1 MKDKFTPEQD
11 AQFAEDTFIVKT
23 CVEISGI
30 FSDLGNVTF
39 LPRAI
44 QKIKILSPSQC
55 IAVIDYLYENADKC
69 GFDVNRLLYYSILGG
84 CEEFYEA
91 LKARGAKLPE
101 EVKTAVSAKNT
112 FRGANV
118 WWMQLQAI
126 LHYAEAG
133 VLISALRLLGQEFGE
148 EKIKFTMTFYHFV
161 NFIKETE
168 AFKLVLEHF
177 DQSRMNKTAIMKDI
191 ISKEL
196 ISCLAAAEQ
205 NGWLNNPKKRDEMIK
220 YAAENGKTES
230 TAWLMDFKNRTADL
244 AAEREKAEK
253 KMFRELNAD
262 PDSLTELRK
271 VWKFEKR
278 EDNTI
283 VITGYKGNRTEI
295 TVPEKIGNDVVA
307 AIGEYAFSPDAK
319 RIREEQRDIRR
330 AITKI
335 ALPDTIVNVGE
346 FAFFKC
352 RALAHIKLSEKLTEI
367 SKGMLNSTSLE
378 NIVIGGNIKKIG
390 SVAFYNCYRL
400 RHVKICEG
408 AAEIDSAAFYK
419 CSSLETLELP
429 RSLIKIAVSSKYDSP
444 FWGCGKLKVLL
455 HKGSYAESY
464 CEDSK
469 IIYKYAEE

>member
-1 MKDKFTPEQD
+1 MKDKFTPGQG
-11 AQFAEDTFIVKT
+11 AQFAEDTFIEKT
-23 CVEISGI
+23 CVEISSI
-30 FSDLGNVTF
+30 FSDLGNVKF

-44 QKIKILSPSQC
+44 QKIKILSPSQR

-69 GFDVNRLLYYSILGG
+69 GFDINRLLYYSILGG

-91 LKARGAKLPE
+91 LKARGVKLSE
-101 EVKTAVSAKNT
+101 EVKSAVSAKNT

-133 VLISALRLLGQEFGE
+133 VLISALQMLGREFGE

-168 AFKLVLEHF
+168 AFKLVLAHF

-262 PDSLTELRK
+262 PNSLAELRK
-271 VWKFEKR
+271 IWKFENR
-278 EDNTI
+278 GDNTI
-283 VITGYKGNRTEI
+283 IITGYKGDRTEI
-295 TVPEKIGNDVVA
+295 IVPEKIGNDIVT

-319 RIREEQRDIRR
+319 WIREEQREIRR
-330 AITKI
+330 NITKI
-335 ALPDTIVNVGE
+335 TLPDTVKSIGE

-352 RALAHIKLSEKLTEI
+352 KALAEINIPAGLVEI
-367 SKGMLNSTSLE
+367 SKGMLDCTALE
-378 NIVIGGNIKKIG
+378 EIVIGGIVRKIG
-390 SVAFYNCYRL
+390 AVAFYSCRGL
-400 RHVKICEG
+400 KTVKVCEG
-408 AAEIDSAAFYK
+408 IEEIDSAAFYN
-419 CSSLETLELP
+419 CSVLETIELP
-429 RSLIKIAVSSKYDSP
+429 RSLIKIADSDKSDYP
-444 FWGCGKLKVLL
+444 FWGCRNITVTV
-455 HKGSYAESY
+455 HKGSYAEIY
-464 CEDSK
+464 CERK
-469 IIYKYAEE
+469 RINYKSIS